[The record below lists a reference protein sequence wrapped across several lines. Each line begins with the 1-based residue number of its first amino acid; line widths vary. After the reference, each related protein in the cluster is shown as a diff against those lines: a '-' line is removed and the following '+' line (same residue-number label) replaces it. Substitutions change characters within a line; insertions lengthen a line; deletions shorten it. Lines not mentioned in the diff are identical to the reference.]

1 MIETARESDIHVVS
15 TEPLPDEP
23 ARLVTHSARVEST
36 VVILAA
42 ELWMDLAATEALLKS
57 LRQEKRKV
65 FVEVSTIAQAK
76 IAKSKKAAGII
87 LSNICG
93 GPFFEVEEAEELI
106 AATSNLKIPLV
117 VRIKNA
123 DLEKPFPAVD
133 GVVIDLLETPVEA
146 FQTRLG
152 EKEITVLG
160 TSHASKE
167 SAKTVK
173 FVVEALSPETLCV
186 ELPPEGTEL
195 DVNLAD
201 AVKSSSAMMFATLIN
216 FANYQE
222 RMAQN
227 VGSPL
232 GADMQSA
239 IDTAG
244 EIGAEVV
251 HIDRHPEVTLSR
263 IWWASPFWQRAL
275 LFLTSLTLRW
285 RKLPDENSI
294 EALKIE
300 PNLESVTQ
308 RFAKVLPAAKRVLI
322 DERDLHMAQAIR
334 DVDTD
339 SLVAVVGL
347 GHLKG
352 IRNALK
358 SGEEPESAEAIS
370 PSPLVPFY
378 LRPGAL
384 VGLLTSRLT
393 KHPTPLTLIGL
404 FIIDV
409 AVIAFG
415 FALVIYWLFIV

>member
-1 MIETARESDIHVVS
+1 M
-15 TEPLPDEP
+15 
-23 ARLVTHSARVEST
+23 
-36 VVILAA
+36 
-42 ELWMDLAATEALLKS
+42 
-57 LRQEKRKV
+57 
-65 FVEVSTIAQAK
+65 
-76 IAKSKKAAGII
+76 
-87 LSNICG
+87 
-93 GPFFEVEEAEELI
+93 
-106 AATSNLKIPLV
+106 
-117 VRIKNA
+117 
-123 DLEKPFPAVD
+123 D

-152 EKEITVLG
+152 EKEITVVG

-167 SAKTVK
+167 SARTVK
-173 FVVEALSPETLCV
+173 FVVEALSPETICV

-195 DVNLAD
+195 EVNLAD
-201 AVKSSSAMMFATLIN
+201 AVKSSSAVMFATLIN

-222 RMAQN
+222 RMAEH

-239 IDTAG
+239 LDSAAKT
-244 EIGAEVV
+244 GARVI

-263 IWWASPFWQRAL
+263 IWWVSPFWQRAL

-300 PNLESVTQ
+300 ANLESVNQ
-308 RFAKVLPAAKRVLI
+308 RFAQVLPAAKRVLI
-322 DERDLHMAQAIR
+322 DERDHHMAQAIR

-384 VGLLTSRLT
+384 VGLLTSKLI
-393 KHPTPLTLIGL
+393 KHPSPLTLIGL
-404 FIIDV
+404 FLIDV

-415 FALVIYWLFIV
+415 FALVIYWLLIV